1 MAYNETPTDWTVMK
15 LFRSRAI
22 QTTTK
27 LVKTPKGQD
36 DAVDIQTE
44 LITPETITQIEE
56 SGKRLVKYTALTIFA
71 AVAALKVIDT
81 LGEIAVKKTEDPNKK

>member
-1 MAYNETPTDWTVMK
+1 MGYDETPTDWTVMK

-27 LVKTPKGQD
+27 IVKAPKDQD

-44 LITPETITQIEE
+44 LITPETVTQIEE
-56 SGKRLVKYTALTIFA
+56 SGKRLVKYTALTIFG
-71 AVAALKVIDT
+71 AVAALKVIDIV
-81 LGEIAVKKTEDPNKK
+81 GEIAVKKTKDPNEK

>member
-1 MAYNETPTDWTVMK
+1 M
-15 LFRSRAI
+15 FRRRAI

-27 LVKTPKGQD
+27 LVKTPKDQD

-44 LITPETITQIEE
+44 LIKPETVIQIEE
-56 SGKRLVKYTALTIFA
+56 SGKRLVKYTAMTIFA

-81 LGEIAVKKTEDPNKK
+81 LGEIAVKKTKDPNEK

>member
-1 MAYNETPTDWTVMK
+1 MRPLLIGTAMFN
-15 LFRSRAI
+15 RRAV

-44 LITPETITQIEE
+44 LIKPETVALLEE
-56 SGKRLVKYTALTIFA
+56 SGKRFVKYTALAIFGV
-71 AVAALKVIDT
+71 VAALKVVDT
-81 LGEIAVKKTEDPNKK
+81 LGEIAVKKTKDPNEK